1 MLRKVRITGKK
12 LVTKT
17 DPYGIDYPGTS
28 RFQKTLRLKK
38 SSKKQIAQRFTKA
51 YQRGKFS
58 KGRRSSD
65 DLYGFRNSL
74 KDLKVKL

>member
-1 MLRKVRITGKK
+1 MLKRVLIIGKK
-12 LVTKT
+12 LVDKT
-17 DPYGIDYPGTS
+17 DPVGQPYPGYS

-38 SSKKQIAQRFTKA
+38 SSKKKITERFTKA

-58 KGRRSSD
+58 KGRRASD

>member
-1 MLRKVRITGKK
+1 MLKKVIITGKK
-12 LVTKT
+12 LVTKSN
-17 DPYGIDYPGTS
+17 PYGVDYAGRS
-28 RFQKTLRLKK
+28 SFQKTLRLKK

>member
-1 MLRKVRITGKK
+1 MLKKVIITGNK
-12 LVTKT
+12 LVTKSN
-17 DPYGIDYPGTS
+17 PYGVDYAGRS
-28 RFQKTLRLKK
+28 SFQKTLRLKK
-38 SSKKQIAQRFTKA
+38 SSKKKIAQRFTKA

-58 KGRRSSD
+58 RKSGD